1 MGWDISSRKE
11 VTGKTPVAGRV
22 KRQNVFKYFTAQQ
35 EAVEKKITTEEG
47 ILLRMNRLI
56 QATGVFAMIKEDMA
70 FRRFL
75 LRGKRN
81 VSTKWHLI
89 SIAYNI
95 QKLHHKKT
103 NRPVG
108 NTLDYTKGGLTTPH
122 SKKAH
127 FFGRNLKIIPEFWG

>member
-1 MGWDISSRKE
+1 MGYFFPKRGYWQDSRGRQSEAAECIQILHSS
-11 VTGKTPVAGRV
+11 TGSRGEKDYHRGRD
-22 KRQNVFKYFTAQQ
+22 
-35 EAVEKKITTEEG
+35 
-47 ILLRMNRLI
+47 LLRMNRLI